1 MGLPAD
7 PWKMG
12 VAGTRGG
19 APSEEPV
26 APEPAMLEPVTLEP
40 TAPKP
45 ACPER
50 LSFVWPSQQDVGT
63 AGIQVVPQ
71 AERPPEEA
79 YSKWSNLEG

>member
-12 VAGTRGG
+12 VAGARG
-19 APSEEPV
+19 APSEEPAALEPV
-26 APEPAMLEPVTLEP
+26 MLEPAAPEPA
-40 TAPKP
+40 
-45 ACPER
+45 CPEW
-50 LSFVWPSQQDVGT
+50 LSFVQPSQREVST